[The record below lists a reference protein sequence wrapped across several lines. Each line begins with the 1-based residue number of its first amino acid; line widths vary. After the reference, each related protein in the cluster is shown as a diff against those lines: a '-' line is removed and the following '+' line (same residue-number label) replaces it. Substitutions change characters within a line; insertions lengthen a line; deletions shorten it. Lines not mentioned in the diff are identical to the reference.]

1 MSPVGDKQKLGTAG
15 RECLEL
21 SRDFGL
27 DGRSRPE
34 ALAAYDWDGGGIAT
48 RRGLWQDAPRMDNQ
62 QTRAVLRIREMILR
76 GELVPGQRVAEA
88 GLAELLGISRTP
100 VRQALPALAE
110 EGLLTE
116 HGTRGYVVRA
126 FTEAEIDDAIEL
138 RGMLEG
144 FAARKLVERGTS
156 RKFLRELHDL
166 LEDGDRI
173 LRKKRVVESDETLYA
188 EMNRKLHAAI
198 VLEADSTLISSSLDR
213 NNRVPFAS
221 PQAVAFNSSN
231 LDEVYE
237 SLSFAHRQHHD
248 IVSAIEGGQSAR
260 VETLMREHALRVKA
274 NLRMNKVSPDS
285 TDRTTTVRLAR

>member
-1 MSPVGDKQKLGTAG
+1 
-15 RECLEL
+15 
-21 SRDFGL
+21 
-27 DGRSRPE
+27 
-34 ALAAYDWDGGGIAT
+34 
-48 RRGLWQDAPRMDNQ
+48 MDNQ
-62 QTRAVLRIREMILR
+62 QTRAVFRIREMILR
-76 GELVPGQRVAEA
+76 GELLPGQRVAEA

-110 EGLLTE
+110 EGLLSE

-126 FTEAEIDDAIEL
+126 FTEAEIHDAIEL

-144 FAARKLVERGTS
+144 FAARKLVERGTT
-156 RKFLRELHDL
+156 RKFLRTLHDL

-188 EMNRKLHAAI
+188 EMNRHFHAAI
-198 VLEADSTLISSSLDR
+198 VLEAGSALIASSLDR

-248 IVSAIEGGQSAR
+248 IVGAIEAGQSAR
-260 VETLMREHALRVKA
+260 VESLMREHALRVKE
-274 NLRMNKVSPDS
+274 NLRMSKASDGTADTAAS
-285 TDRTTTVRLAR
+285 VRLAR